1 MTNPQSGS
9 HTMVKSWKPQ
19 PETRQRCPFSPILYN
34 IALEVLV
41 RAIKSYKELQGV
53 WIRKEVKISL
63 VAGDLI
69 LKMQILKTRPKT
81 DLKANSLKIQN
92 TCIKT
97 DTETNRTES
106 KL

>member
-1 MTNPQSGS
+1 MTNPQSAS
-9 HTMVKSWKPQ
+9 HTMVKSWKPR
-19 PETRQRCPFSPILYN
+19 PETRQRCPFPPILYN

-41 RAIKSYKELQGV
+41 RAIKSDKELQGI
-53 WIRKEVKISL
+53 WIRKEAQISL

-69 LKMQILKTRPKT
+69 LKIQILKTRPKT

-106 KL
+106 KV

>member
-1 MTNPQSGS
+1 MTNPQSAS
-9 HTMVKSWKPQ
+9 HTMVKCWKSR
-19 PETRQRCPFSPILYN
+19 PETRQRCPFPPILDN
-34 IALEVLV
+34 IASEVLV
-41 RAIKSYKELQGV
+41 RAIKSDKELQGI
-53 WIRKEVKISL
+53 WIRKEAKISL

-69 LKMQILKTRPKT
+69 LKIQILKTRPKT

-106 KL
+106 KV